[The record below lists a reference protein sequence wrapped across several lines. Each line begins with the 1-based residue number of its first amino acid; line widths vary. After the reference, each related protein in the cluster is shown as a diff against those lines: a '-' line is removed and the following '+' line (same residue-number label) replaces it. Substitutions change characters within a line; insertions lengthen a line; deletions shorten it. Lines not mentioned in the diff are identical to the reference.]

1 MPPSGSSVRVDRVVA
16 VVAALRDGREQLG
29 SGYLVTGRLVLTA
42 EHCTRD
48 KATGESAVRLQV
60 VRASDS
66 GMAKVDGIVSDH
78 GLDVAVLQLAD
89 DAPWDT
95 DLPPLSFAR
104 VDQSHGGVL
113 DDCTGIGFP
122 LFQRDPARR
131 TRHTSEF
138 HGRIYQTDEW
148 ESERLLMRE
157 PLIRPGPVTGLKG
170 DSLSE
175 LDEEGPSPWGGLS
188 GALMFYRGSAIGVI
202 VEHRPRQGDN
212 SLLAIGFKKIAAA
225 SAKIRQCLGLA
236 EPDNLPY
243 VSEQVAVRLEPAG
256 WPLAEVTDPFALE
269 VHRPVQLE
277 APQAGL
283 PELPRYVSREH
294 DTELGAVVQAVAQ
307 GSSKIAVLV
316 GGSSTGKTR
325 ACWEVLRLLRD
336 QEPGWRL
343 WHPIDP
349 SRADAALRELPA
361 IGPRTVVWLNE
372 AQFYLD
378 VPGGLGE
385 RVAAGL
391 RELLRD
397 RARAPV
403 LVLATLW
410 PRFWDVL
417 TARPEGGADPHGQ
430 ARELLVGRDITVPAA
445 FTPVQLQWLSQAGDA
460 RLVQA
465 AAGAEDGQVIQ
476 FLAGVPELLARY
488 RNAPPAAAALIHA
501 AMDARRL
508 GMRLAL
514 PRSFL
519 EGAAP
524 GYMTGLD
531 WDQLPENWLVQALA
545 YTVAPCRGV
554 RGPLTRIRPPNP
566 GPDHAGGAAGTGQD
580 GTSLYRLA
588 EYLDQYGRRQRRA
601 LFPPPSFWTAALCAQ
616 PADLTTFA
624 AAASARGLDRDAA
637 RLLKTAAARGDPRA
651 AADLIDILHDL
662 HPGDPRPAQWATAD
676 IALDL
681 DDPASVASLLDSL
694 MKADAQDQVT
704 SLLARNPVAHVS
716 VDDPDAVI
724 SLLAKLGEAG
734 AQDQVTVLAE
744 RAAKYVTLD
753 DPAGVADLLDSLQ
766 PAGAQDQVTTLLAR
780 DPAAH
785 VTLDVPGRVAMLLD
799 SLREAGAQDQVTSLL
814 ARDPAAHVELGNPAG
829 VDSLLDSLREAGA
842 RDQVARLLARDQAE
856 RAAKHAAAT
865 DPAGVASLDSPRE
878 AREQEQ
884 VTALAERARR
894 TLDDPSRL
902 ARLLDS
908 LLEAG
913 EQDLVTTL
921 LAADPA
927 AHLTLGGP
935 RRATSLLDSLRETGD
950 QDQVTALVERAAHT
964 TRGSIW
970 GFFRPVGIR
979 RLLDSLRKGRR
990 AGPGYRLGQ

>member
-1 MPPSGSSVRVDRVVA
+1 M
-16 VVAALRDGREQLG
+16 
-29 SGYLVTGRLVLTA
+29 
-42 EHCTRD
+42 
-48 KATGESAVRLQV
+48 RLQV
-60 VRASDS
+60 VRASD
-66 GMAKVDGIVSDH
+66 GGVAKVDGIVSDH

-95 DLPPLSFAR
+95 DLPPPAFAR
-104 VDQSHGGVL
+104 VDQSHSGVL

-138 HGRIYQTDEW
+138 HGRISQTDEW
-148 ESERLLMRE
+148 ESGRLLMRE
-157 PLIRPGPVTGLKG
+157 PWIRPGPVAGLKG
-170 DSLSE
+170 EALSE

-202 VEHRPRQGDN
+202 VEHHPRQGDN
-212 SLLAIGFKKIAAA
+212 ALLAIGFKRIAAA

-236 EPDNLPY
+236 EPDNLPC

-269 VHRPVQLE
+269 VHRPVQPE

-283 PELPRYVSREH
+283 PELTRYVSREH
-294 DTELGAVVQAVAQ
+294 DTELGAVVQAAAQ
-307 GSSKIAVLV
+307 GSSEIAVLV

-361 IGPRTVVWLNE
+361 IEPRTVVWLNE

-397 RARAPV
+397 PARAPV

-460 RLVQA
+460 RLAQA
-465 AAGAEDGQVIQ
+465 AAGAQDGQVIQ

-508 GMRLAL
+508 GMRPAL

-524 GYMTGLD
+524 GYMTDFD

-554 RGPLTRIRPPNP
+554 RGPLTRIRPRNP
-566 GPDHAGGAAGTGQD
+566 GPDRAGGAAGTGQD

-588 EYLDQYGRRQRRA
+588 DYLDQHGRRHRRA
-601 LFPPPSFWTAALCAQ
+601 LIPPPSFWTAALCAQ

-624 AAASARGLDRDAA
+624 AAAIARGLDRDAA

-662 HPGDPRPAQWATAD
+662 HPGDLRPAQWATAD

-681 DDPASVASLLDSL
+681 DDPASVAGLLDSL

-704 SLLARNPVAHVS
+704 SLLARDPVAHVS
-716 VDDPDAVI
+716 VDDPTLS
-724 SLLAKLGEAG
+724 SLCW
-734 AQDQVTVLAE
+734 
-744 RAAKYVTLD
+744 
-753 DPAGVADLLDSLQ
+753 PSS
-766 PAGAQDQVTTLLAR
+766 
-780 DPAAH
+780 
-785 VTLDVPGRVAMLLD
+785 GR
-799 SLREAGAQDQVTSLL
+799 Q
-814 ARDPAAHVELGNPAG
+814 
-829 VDSLLDSLREAGA
+829 
-842 RDQVARLLARDQAE
+842 
-856 RAAKHAAAT
+856 
-865 DPAGVASLDSPRE
+865 
-878 AREQEQ
+878 
-884 VTALAERARR
+884 ARR
-894 TLDDPSRL
+894 TRSPCWPSAPPSTSPSMTRP
-902 ARLLDS
+902 AS
-908 LLEAG
+908 LTCWTACSR
-913 EQDLVTTL
+913 QT
-921 LAADPA
+921 
-927 AHLTLGGP
+927 
-935 RRATSLLDSLRETGD
+935 RR
-950 QDQVTALVERAAHT
+950 
-964 TRGSIW
+964 TR
-970 GFFRPVGIR
+970 
-979 RLLDSLRKGRR
+979 
-990 AGPGYRLGQ
+990 